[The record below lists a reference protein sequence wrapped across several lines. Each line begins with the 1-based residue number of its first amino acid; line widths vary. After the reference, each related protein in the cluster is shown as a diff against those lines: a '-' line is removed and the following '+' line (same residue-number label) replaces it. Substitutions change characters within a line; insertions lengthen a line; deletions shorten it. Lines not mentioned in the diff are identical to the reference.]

1 MKGIRRY
8 KVHLITF
15 ASGEFSSAQQWL
27 ARSALEFGRIDF
39 VSASSPANIQDTT
52 FYTAH
57 RDILDAPR
65 GAGYWLWKPFLIL
78 EKLTN
83 VADGDF
89 VIYCDCGG
97 YRFLRAVDPLLEWAD
112 TLGDGAMPGVSV
124 PHFGLN
130 AKWTKRDCFVYM
142 DCDSERFWQHPQIQ
156 ASYSV
161 WKKTRATTDFVAE
174 WLRYCCDP
182 RIVTDA
188 PNTCGLNNLPG
199 FVEHRHD
206 QSVLTNLVIASG
218 RPFMDGSLGLIGRLH
233 RPPIWSSDSLKEP
246 NNAILRA
253 QGWDFLRDPNNAILI
268 ARGWSAGVI
277 YSMTRLRTLMRR
289 RASILK
295 RLPGVLLLYEIVRY
309 GSRRKRCD

>member
-1 MKGIRRY
+1 MSLRRY

-15 ASGEFSSAQQWL
+15 ASGGFSNAQQWL

-39 VSASSPANIQDTT
+39 VCAFSPSNIQHTK

-65 GAGYWLWKPFLIL
+65 GAGYWLWKPYLIL
-78 EKLTN
+78 EKLTA

-89 VIYCDCGG
+89 VIYWDCGRWSG

-124 PHFGLN
+124 PHYGLN
-130 AKWTKRDCFVYM
+130 AKWTKRDCFIYM

-156 ASYSV
+156 GTYSV
-161 WKKTRATTDFVAE
+161 WKKTRATTHFVAT

-182 RIVTDA
+182 RIITDA
-188 PNTCGLNNLPG
+188 PNTCGLDNLPG

-218 RPFMDGSLGLIGRLH
+218 RPFMDGSLGFIA
-233 RPPIWSSDSLKEP
+233 PIWNSDFLKDP
-246 NNAILRA
+246 NNPTK
-253 QGWDFLRDPNNAILI
+253 DFLKDPNNAILL
-268 ARGWSAGVI
+268 ARGWSAGMI
-277 YSMTRLRTLMRR
+277 YSMTRLRHSLDSLVNLVRR

-309 GSRRKRCD
+309 GRRRQRR